1 MAAVF
6 RALFGYCFLVLM
18 VRVVGRRPG
27 KQMAPFDFVLIFFIG
42 GLTLTAMVGDDRSL
56 TNALVQVVTVASGH
70 FLLILLRRRSKKFA
84 LFLDGTPLVLLNKG
98 NWHSETLDNMN
109 FSTDDVMAAIRSKG
123 LVSPEHASWAVL
135 ERSGSINVISADES
149 E

>member
-42 GLTLTAMVGDDRSL
+42 GLTLTAMVADDRSL
-56 TNALVQVVTVASGH
+56 TNAIVQIVTIATGH
-70 FLLILLRRRSKKFA
+70 FILTLLRRKSKKFA
-84 LFLDGTPLVLLNKG
+84 LFLDGTPLVLLSKSK
-98 NWHSETLDNMN
+98 WYSETLGNMN
-109 FSTDDVMAAIRSKG
+109 FSTDDVMAAIRGKG
-123 LVSPEHASWAVL
+123 LVNPEGASWAVL
-135 ERSGSINVISADES
+135 ERSGSINVIEADDS
-149 E
+149 K